1 MKKIYD
7 KLFAICGIMILVFIL
22 AFIVGGFILKD
33 NNVIWK
39 VFSVVMPIT
48 AICFWGG
55 VILWVIDK
63 LRGA

>member
-1 MKKIYD
+1 
-7 KLFAICGIMILVFIL
+7 MILVFIL